1 MGWQVLEGVP
11 EEDVRQLLS
20 IARRRTFRRGEVV
33 FHVHDPAD
41 TLHLIVSGRFAVR
54 VATPVGDVAIL
65 AVLGPGDI
73 VGELGLIGGES
84 RRAATV
90 EALEPG
96 ETRSV
101 HRPDWERLRREH
113 PSVGDVLTAILAE
126 RLRRVN
132 THLLEA
138 LYTPA
143 DKRVLRRLLEL
154 AELYAPG
161 AQEAA
166 IPLRQEDLASIAGTS
181 RATVNRVLREEEGR
195 GSVRLDRGRT
205 TVLDRAALERRGR

>member
-1 MGWQVLEGVP
+1 MEWEVLEGVP
-11 EEDVRQLLS
+11 AEDVRQLLS

-33 FHVHDPAD
+33 FHAHDPAD

-54 VATPVGDVAIL
+54 VGTALGDIAIL

-73 VGELGLIGGES
+73 VGELGLIGDGA

-90 EALEPG
+90 EALEAG

-101 HRPDWERLRREH
+101 HRPDWERLRRDH
-113 PSVGDVLTAILAE
+113 PSVGDVLTAILAD

-132 THLLEA
+132 GHLLEA

-143 DKRVLRRLLEL
+143 DTRIRRRLVEL
-154 AELYAPG
+154 AGVYG
-161 AQEAA
+161 AAEGEVL

-181 RATVNRVLREEEGR
+181 RATVNRVLREEEAR
-195 GSVRLDRGRT
+195 GTVRLERGRT
-205 TVLDRAALERRGR
+205 IVLDRAGLEKRGR

>member
-1 MGWQVLEGVP
+1 MRWQVLEGIP
-11 EEDVRQLLS
+11 EDDVRQLLA

-33 FHVHDPAD
+33 FHLDDPAD
-41 TLHLIVSGRFAVR
+41 TLHLVASGRFAVR
-54 VATPVGDVAIL
+54 VQTPVGDIAIL
-65 AVLGPGDI
+65 AVLGPGD
-73 VGELGLIGGES
+73 VFGELGLIGAES

-90 EALEPG
+90 EALEAG

-101 HRPDWERLRREH
+101 HRPDWERVLREH
-113 PSVGDVLTAILAE
+113 PSAGDVMTAILAD

-132 THLLEA
+132 VHLLEA

-154 AELYAPG
+154 AELYSPG
-161 AQEAA
+161 AEEAR

-181 RATVNRVLREEEGR
+181 RATVNRVLRDEESR
-195 GSVRLDRGRT
+195 GSLRLERGRT
-205 TVLDRAALERRGR
+205 TVLDRAALQKRGR

>member
-11 EEDVRQLLS
+11 EDDVRQLLS

-41 TLHLIVSGRFAVR
+41 TLHLVVSGRFAVR
-54 VATPVGDVAIL
+54 VQTALGDVAIL
-65 AVLGPGDI
+65 AVLGSGDI
-73 VGELGLIGGES
+73 FGELGLIGAES

-90 EALEPG
+90 EALEQG

-113 PSVGDVLTAILAE
+113 PSVGDVLTAILADRMR
-126 RLRRVN
+126 RLN

-143 DKRVLRRLLEL
+143 DKRVLRRLVEL
-154 AELYAPG
+154 AGLYAPG
-161 AQEAA
+161 AEEAR

-195 GSVRLDRGRT
+195 GSVLLERGRT
-205 TVLDRAALERRGR
+205 TVLDRAALERRAR

>member
-41 TLHLIVSGRFAVR
+41 TLHLIVAGRFAVR
-54 VATPVGDVAIL
+54 VQTALGDVAIL
-65 AVLGPGDI
+65 AVLGPGDLF
-73 VGELGLIGGES
+73 GELGLIGGES
-84 RRAATV
+84 HRAATV
-90 EALEPG
+90 EALEQG

-126 RLRRVN
+126 RLRRLN
-132 THLLEA
+132 IHLLEA

-143 DKRVLRRLLEL
+143 DKRVLRRLVEL

-161 AQEAA
+161 AQEAR

-181 RATVNRVLREEEGR
+181 RATVNRVLRDEEGR
-195 GSVRLDRGRT
+195 GSVRLERGRT

>member
-1 MGWQVLEGVP
+1 MRWEVLEGVP

-54 VATPVGDVAIL
+54 VQTALGDVAIL

-73 VGELGLIGGES
+73 FGELGLIGGES
-84 RRAATV
+84 RRGATV
-90 EALEPG
+90 EALEQG

-113 PSVGDVLTAILAE
+113 PSVGDVLTAILAD

-143 DKRVLRRLLEL
+143 DKRVRRRLVEL
-154 AELYAPG
+154 AGLYAASSEG
-161 AQEAA
+161 TR

-181 RATVNRVLREEEGR
+181 RATVNRVLREEEAR
-195 GSVRLDRGRT
+195 GSVRLERGRT
-205 TVLDRAALERRGR
+205 IVLDRAALERRGR

>member
-1 MGWQVLEGVP
+1 MET
-11 EEDVRQLLS
+11 LL
-20 IARRRTFRRGEVV
+20 IACDFDGTITRR
-33 FHVHDPAD
+33 D

-54 VATPVGDVAIL
+54 VGTALGDIAIL

-73 VGELGLIGGES
+73 VGELGLIGDGA

-90 EALEPG
+90 EALEAG

-101 HRPDWERLRREH
+101 HRPDWERLRRDH
-113 PSVGDVLTAILAE
+113 PSVGDVLTAILAD

-132 THLLEA
+132 GHLLEA

-143 DKRVLRRLLEL
+143 DTRIRRRLVEL
-154 AELYAPG
+154 AGVYG
-161 AQEAA
+161 AAEGEVL

-181 RATVNRVLREEEGR
+181 RATVNRVLREEEAR
-195 GSVRLDRGRT
+195 GTVRLERGRT
-205 TVLDRAALERRGR
+205 IVLDRAGLEKRGR